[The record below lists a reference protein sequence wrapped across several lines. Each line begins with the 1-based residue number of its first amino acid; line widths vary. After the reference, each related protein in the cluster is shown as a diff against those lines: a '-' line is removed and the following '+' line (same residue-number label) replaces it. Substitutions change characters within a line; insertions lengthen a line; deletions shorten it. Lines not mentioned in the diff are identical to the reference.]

1 MSRYFGAWLIHLLFF
16 FMAEVVDIS
25 VRSSRQNTE
34 IQLRGITQAKLF
46 TTEIFLAMT
55 LVGISLD
62 DCYQMSVLSS

>member
-1 MSRYFGAWLIHLLFF
+1 
-16 FMAEVVDIS
+16 MAEVVDIS

-34 IQLRGITQAKLF
+34 IQLRGVTQAKLF